1 MDSKEG
7 SPELL
12 GPVLSGRPQLLGSS
26 WLESSLTESLLPGKP
41 WHKVLD
47 KLGAVLADEIKE
59 HLQEP
64 KKRQMIFQLLGPQFV
79 QKHFSEYPNQPSLL
93 SSINMSRTEHRRLEQ
108 ATLSMLQERCS
119 KAAGRIRFQLSPDED
134 FTDMA
139 PEMMSFVNDTCSHI
153 ETNMELHLS
162 SCEEQQ
168 KDVEAAGDE
177 DSSTWFSSWALLAR
191 RRPQSIES
199 KDVHL
204 AIRRQTVLSYGTRDT
219 HLSSASEPK
228 APPVNCPGSEVLGE
242 SVCAILSSHPE
253 HLPAV
258 CERLAGKLL
267 PKALR
272 RFIWVQKLLRSDHRV
287 LFTDSKK
294 NSEKGAREKFGRI
307 VQHRLAELKL
317 RSATRSPISGLI
329 ENAVVE
335 TYENTPCLQPFASN
349 EYMILETC
357 KTLNVL
363 FVYNG
368 RYDPYLIHWLLP
380 LQVAL
385 KQTPAVAEHPYEL
398 AMYLYF
404 LMQNLFPSWVE
415 IYAMA
420 ERVMSL
426 LESED
431 TEFFTHLQSSF
442 RNNVTFDPKDFLV
455 ELIARE
461 REEAQKMIPSSDGS
475 QQHQPLGKELLVSPV
490 IFLRKWMGEGFV
502 SILDLHAIL
511 LIWDQLYMQDWNRK
525 VMENFCLAVLM
536 LLKHSLMEAEDYPAV
551 RQVLLFHGYHLL
563 TADIQRA
570 WIHLQQGGL
579 PADIPD
585 FNRLR
590 SPREAPPSRQAEK
603 VAIGFREI
611 LPVGVKNVQLTL
623 NLPALLVPL
632 SLGETWLSEFNP
644 LAVKIAV
651 SVYYDYVKLRTQ
663 TSTAKPVVIQRSTEE
678 ATNIENTLL
687 TLQFP
692 DSCKFDSLDPSEFT
706 DVEDPGAD
714 AVPFIVLRILYNH
727 METEL
732 LTLGWVKV
740 DSFQRDPAGI
750 PGVWA
755 PREFSLHFP
764 VCPGKEP
771 VNMIAPKADQTSEEQ
786 PLGLSLVQLSVYDP
800 LKESAIE
807 EEEETPS
814 DVVLPHPNDDD
825 WVPHS
830 DVTLLPD
837 PTPQDQP
844 FDLYI
849 DAIRYIPDSATI
861 IKVISK
867 VMNSGQ
873 SDCPFLK
880 AFPVL
885 SSLSRSPDFEY
896 RTVINANERKPM
908 SVNAFLIFQVST
920 VDLETGSLTILG
932 NCRLGIFSDSGR
944 LNVGGFQLRLK
955 VGMPPN
961 GPSSLTPSSLDA
973 YPSVPGCSILVRLL
987 PHTQD
992 SVPAPSYGTGF
1003 YFSDEAKLTRSEL
1016 QIISTFKKEENFP
1029 RLGVDMA
1036 KSLMDHEQ
1044 RRVTG
1049 DEVETWYQDRFDI
1062 QKIPVNQ
1069 RQMTYINLSQVIR
1082 YHQEI
1087 GMRARITQVYG
1098 LQIEGLYINAF
1109 ARILKGHQSMDLP
1122 ELPQRWGGEEKFLT
1136 RHHDFASL
1144 QRCPRWTDPS
1154 VVLHPYLDEHSVLL
1168 VQLFGMEALY
1178 KPDPSGQR
1186 PGVVVPSDGQNLQLY
1201 VKQQLGWAAVPLFEG
1216 QYVKSGI
1223 YSAPLFQG
1231 SPSPE
1236 FLQAVTSR
1244 PLTEVIAEGIKKKK
1258 LQFFN
1263 TFASLKVELW
1273 DAHYLDDECYPLPEV
1288 HDLLAAGKVSKFLK
1302 TQSNKK
1308 GAEMSQLVLQ
1318 SMDKK
1323 LQKLKRNSPE
1333 YQQQESFYEEA
1344 MTNAFY
1350 NLIETALLNAGYSP
1364 L

>member
-335 TYENTPCLQPFASN
+335 
-349 EYMILETC
+349 
-357 KTLNVL
+357 
-363 FVYNG
+363 
-368 RYDPYLIHWLLP
+368 
-380 LQVAL
+380 
-385 KQTPAVAEHPYEL
+385 
-398 AMYLYF
+398 
-404 LMQNLFPSWVE
+404 
-415 IYAMA
+415 
-420 ERVMSL
+420 
-426 LESED
+426 
-431 TEFFTHLQSSF
+431 
-442 RNNVTFDPKDFLV
+442 DFLV